1 LDDERRRADSPEEE
15 LVSFYWRFNVM
26 KKGSFRRSV
35 AVSILGILCA
45 VLNTGC
51 SWADV
56 QFGFS
61 AGLGAI
67 PANIIGSFITAQFL
81 APAP

>member
-1 LDDERRRADSPEEE
+1 
-15 LVSFYWRFNVM
+15 M
-26 KKGSFRRSV
+26 KKSSFRRTL
-35 AVSILGILCA
+35 AVGFLGLVGA

-51 SWADV
+51 SWSDV

-67 PANIIGSFITAQFL
+67 PANLIGNYITGQFFSQ
-81 APAP
+81 

>member
-1 LDDERRRADSPEEE
+1 
-15 LVSFYWRFNVM
+15 M

-35 AVSILGILCA
+35 AVGIFGILSA

-51 SWADV
+51 SWDDV

-67 PANIIGSFITAQFL
+67 PANLIGNYITGLFFADNAATQ
-81 APAP
+81 

>member
-1 LDDERRRADSPEEE
+1 
-15 LVSFYWRFNVM
+15 M

-51 SWADV
+51 INWGDI

>member
-1 LDDERRRADSPEEE
+1 
-15 LVSFYWRFNVM
+15 M
-26 KKGSFRRSV
+26 KKGSIRRSV
-35 AVSILGILCA
+35 AVGVFGILSA

-51 SWADV
+51 SWTDV

-67 PANIIGSFITAQFL
+67 PANIIGNLIAANLFTTE
-81 APAP
+81 